1 MKKLLIIVLIVVVAA
16 LVYYFGFYQAEE
28 RSEGENYTQIANPAA
43 VFCEEQGGVNEGV
56 MFKDG
61 IRSYCV
67 FDDGSKCWQWD
78 FYRGYC
84 SKGELK
90 IETLE
95 EGEGERATVGDTVFV
110 HYVGTLAE
118 DGTQFDSSL
127 GGSPYS
133 LILGEGSVIPGWEY
147 GLLGMKEGE
156 KRRLTIG
163 PGLAYGEA
171 GYPGVIPG
179 NATLIFEVELVE
191 IR

>member
-1 MKKLLIIVLIVVVAA
+1 MKKLLIIFLIVAA
-16 LVYYFGFYQAEE
+16 GLVYYFGFYQAEE
-28 RSEGENYTQIANPAA
+28 QPADENYTQIANPAA
-43 VFCEEQGGVNEGV
+43 VYCEEQGGTSEGV
-56 MFKDG
+56 MFEDG

-84 SKGELK
+84 EKGELK
-90 IETLE
+90 IEVLE
-95 EGEGERATVGDTVFV
+95 EGEGNRATVGDTVLV

-133 LILGEGSVIPGWEY
+133 LTLGEGRVIAGWEY
-147 GLLGMKEGE
+147 GLLGMKAGE

-163 PGLAYGEA
+163 SGLGYGEA

-179 NATLIFEVELVE
+179 NATLIFEVEIME